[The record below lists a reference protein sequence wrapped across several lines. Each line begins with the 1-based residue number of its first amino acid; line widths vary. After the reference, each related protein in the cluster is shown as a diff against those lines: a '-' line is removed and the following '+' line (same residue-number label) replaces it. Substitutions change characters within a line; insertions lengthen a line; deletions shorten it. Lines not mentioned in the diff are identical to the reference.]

1 MPSPVA
7 TYTFLPWLRQGIAN
21 QIQGGATAVRAKIK
35 VQLDIAGTGI
45 GDDEHTPV
53 ERDVSLYGP
62 GDIVGID
69 PKAIIRVEPRNW
81 ITNFEPNY
89 LPFIEFYDED
99 FPWRYTPAPA
109 DTGLHRLTPWIALL
123 VLEEAT
129 EFEDGKNIQNRPLP
143 FITIKGDLTKL
154 LPRHDELWAWA
165 HVHVNQALH
174 AGAEVVAP
182 DTGAALSQFESILR
196 TNTDM
201 AYSRLMSPRDL
212 AENKTYHAFVVPAFE
227 TGRRAGLNLDI
238 PPDLDAAAPAWGG
251 AARPEAGSF
260 PYYFRWQF
268 RTGAMGDFEFLVRLL
283 KPRPMDV
290 RVGLRDMDVQNPGA
304 SLPNLGMLNDIL
316 RLGGA
321 LRVPYS
327 TLKPEDKAEFDK
339 YDRWATPPANPY
351 PQPFQGRLAAL
362 LNLADDYAATSASA
376 ANAGA
381 GLPPIP
387 ADDSDDPVVTPPVYG
402 RWHAAVSRVLKER
415 GGSDVAHNRNWL
427 HELNLDP
434 RYRVA
439 SGFGTRVV
447 QDNQETYMD
456 KAWEQLGDVLEANR
470 RLRRGQFALAVGK
483 QWHAAYVKSLAEAH
497 PEKLILFTGAV
508 QRRIVGGGVTL
519 GYRVSASP
527 LTRTAISAPFRK
539 SVRSG
544 SRAMKLAG
552 LGALAGPA
560 AQGLLQRWNNGDIAP
575 AAPKSLPPSLP
586 TIDQVARQV
595 EPRGAPAWLLPLL
608 RRYAWLPW
616 IPLGI
621 GLLILLLLV
630 IVFPP
635 AAAVA
640 VGGLAVGAGY
650 YGLQIM
656 RSWRHQTQVADMLG
670 ESGRAPEAVDELPKS
685 PDFHLSQPGSG
696 FRPGTGD
703 VDSPEATNFK
713 TALRG
718 LFTFQ
723 QTVAAAPRPPEPV
736 RLDVTAFVN
745 ATVLGTEPARTLP
758 PRVWSQI
765 AVPGRIAGNLVFDFD
780 DIMEYPKIDLP
791 MYEPLRDISPELFL
805 PNIHLIEQNTIS
817 LLETNQKFI
826 ESYMVGVNHE
836 FARELLWREFPT
848 DQRGSYFRQFWDVR
862 AYLDPHDPKAQQR
875 REQLFDIEEIHKWP
889 KDSELGRN
897 DPKDA
902 TAPPREEVVLVIRGE
917 LLKRYPNAVIYAHRA
932 DWRRVGDRPSGA
944 IDRGRPRVL
953 VEIPASEE
961 ENPPR
966 DKVKTPLYSAQVY
979 PDIYFFGFDL
989 TIDDAKGE
997 TPTAPDDP
1005 GWFFVIKER
1014 PGEPRFGLD
1023 EGNNNVFRTWND
1035 LGWGDVQEQDSTFL
1049 RAAQNDLHITPP
1061 GADDPQGILQ
1071 QAHEDDDIRW
1081 TNVSNAADIAYVLYQ
1096 VPVLVAVHGSEML
1109 PR

>member
-1 MPSPVA
+1 MTSPVA

-21 QIQGGATAVRAKIK
+21 QIQGGASAVRASIR
-35 VQLDIAGTGI
+35 VTLDITGTGI
-45 GDDEHTPV
+45 GDDDHAPV
-53 ERDVSLYGP
+53 QRDVSLYGP

-69 PKAIIRVEPRNW
+69 QKSIIRVEPRNW

-89 LPFIEFYDED
+89 QPFIEFYDED
-99 FPWRYTPAPA
+99 FPWRYTPQAA

-129 EFEDGKNIQNRPLP
+129 EFDEGKNIQNRPLP

-174 AGAEVVAP
+174 AGSTVIAP
-182 DTGAALSQFESILR
+182 DVDAALSQLESVLQS
-196 TNTDM
+196 NPDM

-212 AENKTYHAFVVPAFE
+212 KENKTYHVFVVPAFE

-238 PPDLDAAAPAWGG
+238 PPDLDAATPSWGG
-251 AARPEAGSF
+251 PAGPEAGNF

-283 KPRPMDV
+283 KPRPMDIH
-290 RVGLRDMDVQNPGA
+290 VGQRDMDVQNPGA
-304 SLPNLGMLNDIL
+304 SLPNLGVLNDIL

-339 YDRWATPPANPY
+339 YDLWATPPTNPY
-351 PQPFQGRLAAL
+351 PQPFQVRLAAL
-362 LNLADDYAATSASA
+362 LDLADDYSVSNALSA
-376 ANAGA
+376 NTGA
-381 GLPPIP
+381 GLPPAP
-387 ADDSDDPVVTPPVYG
+387 ADDSDDPVITPPIYG
-402 RWHAAVSRVLKER
+402 RWHAAISRVLKER
-415 GGSDVAHNRNWL
+415 DGSDVAHIRNWI

-434 RYRVA
+434 RFRVP

-447 QDNQETYMD
+447 QENQETYMD

-470 RLRRGQFALAVGK
+470 RLRRGQFALAVGN
-483 QWHAAYVKSLAEAH
+483 QWHANYVKTMAIAH

-519 GYRVSASP
+519 SYRMSASP
-527 LTRTAISAPFRK
+527 VTRTAISVSFRK
-539 SVRSG
+539 SMRTG
-544 SRAMKLAG
+544 SRAMKLSG
-552 LGALAGPA
+552 LRAAAGPA
-560 AQGLLQRWNNGDIAP
+560 AQGLLQRWNQGDIAAALPKQLP
-575 AAPKSLPPSLP
+575 ASLP
-586 TIDQVARQV
+586 TIGQAAHQV
-595 EPRGAPAWLLPLL
+595 EPSDAPEWLLQWL
-608 RRYAWLPW
+608 RKYSWLPW
-616 IPLGI
+616 IAIGI
-621 GLLILLLLV
+621 GLLILLLL
-630 IVFPP
+630 ILFLPS
-635 AAAVA
+635 AAGLTA
-640 VGGLAVGAGY
+640 GGLALAAGY
-650 YGLQIM
+650 FVFRKM
-656 RSWRHQTQVADMLG
+656 QTWQKQEKLAGVLS
-670 ESGRAPEAVDELPKS
+670 ESGRAPEIVDELPKS

-696 FRPGTGD
+696 FQSHTGAI
-703 VDSPEATNFK
+703 DSTEAVKFK

-723 QTVAAAPRPPEPV
+723 KAVVALPPPPEPV
-736 RLDVTAFVN
+736 KLDLAAFVR
-745 ATVLGTEPARTLP
+745 AAVLGTEPARTLP
-758 PRVWSQI
+758 PRIWSQI
-765 AVPGRIAGNLVFDFD
+765 SIPGRIVGNLVLEFD
-780 DIMEYPKIDLP
+780 DIMEYPRIDLP

-817 LLETNQKFI
+817 LLETNHKFI
-826 ESYMVGVNHE
+826 ESYMVGLNHE

-862 AYLDPHDPKAQQR
+862 AYLDPQDPKAQRR

-932 DWRRVGDRPSGA
+932 DWRHVGDAPSGA
-944 IDRGRPRVL
+944 IDRSRPRIL
-953 VEIPASEE
+953 LEIPVSEE

-966 DKVKTPLYSAQVY
+966 DKVKTPLYGAQVY

-989 TIDDAKGE
+989 TVDQAKGE
-997 TPTAPDDP
+997 TPDAPDDP

-1023 EGNNNVFRTWND
+1023 EGNNGIFRTWND
-1035 LGWGDVQEQDSTFL
+1035 LGWGDVQEQDATFL

-1061 GADDPQGILQ
+1061 GTDDPQGILQ
-1071 QAHEDDDIRW
+1071 QANEDDDIRW
-1081 TNVSNAADIAYVLYQ
+1081 TNTSNAADIAYVLYQ